1 MDLTRLLFGI
11 MYRVGF
17 TPWDGHALP
26 TRLRELVEGAGA
38 LAKGRALDVGCGT
51 GDTSIYLAQHGWD
64 VTGIDFV
71 QRAID
76 RAKVK
81 ADAAG
86 ARVRLLRADVTR
98 LREFSVGDGFTLVVD
113 NGCFHGLGDEQRDGY
128 VRELTA
134 LTTPGAR
141 LLLVG
146 FLPGKR
152 RPGPRGVD
160 RAEIERH
167 FAAGWELVQTGEA
180 GFGAPRTGE
189 QLHFYELRHR

>member
-1 MDLTRLLFGI
+1 MGLERLFFGI

-51 GDTSIYLAQHGWD
+51 GDTSIYLAQHGFD
-64 VTGIDFV
+64 VTGVDFV
-71 QRAID
+71 ERALD
-76 RAKVK
+76 RARAK
-81 ADAAG
+81 AAAAG
-86 ARVRLLRADVTR
+86 AKVRFVRGDVTR
-98 LREFSVGDGFTLVVD
+98 LRELSVGDGFALVAD
-113 NGCFHGLGDEQRDGY
+113 NGLFHGLSDEQRDGY

-134 LTTPGAR
+134 VMAPGAR

-180 GFGAPRTGE
+180 GFGSPKTGE
-189 QLHFYELRHR
+189 PLHFYELRRR